1 MIKGQGG
8 WGRNWDS
15 LLKDYSSGEEDDAN
29 DVLNIQ
35 SLKKNTHRVV
45 ELMQHVVPHL
55 RPDNFDASPGKGMN
69 NMDVMRRDLLNAVA
83 ESSRLLPECQSEPVV
98 FSQASSGESSSP
110 LNVPVGRSSFVQQEQ
125 RPDSL
130 EVHPPKDHSE
140 EGRST
145 KVSRKSRSFA
155 EGVKTRSQKRT
166 SEEGVLV

>member
-1 MIKGQGG
+1 
-8 WGRNWDS
+8 
-15 LLKDYSSGEEDDAN
+15 
-29 DVLNIQ
+29 
-35 SLKKNTHRVV
+35 
-45 ELMQHVVPHL
+45 
-55 RPDNFDASPGKGMN
+55 MN

-83 ESSRLLPECQSEPVV
+83 ESSRLLPECQSEPAV
-98 FSQASSGESSSP
+98 FSQASSEESSSP

-130 EVHPPKDHSE
+130 EVHPQRIIQREGRSE